1 VLQRND
7 EVEFVRTH
15 QKRGFARRFHAY
27 FRAAEKLV
35 SVILSWHSI
44 RRDKRLLM
52 GMTDEHLKDIGL
64 SRSMIDHVSNS
75 RPYGHGPR
83 RGNDETAFW
92 DRNSL
97 R

>member
-1 VLQRND
+1 MLQRND
-7 EVEFVRTH
+7 EAEFVRTH
-15 QKRGFARRFHAY
+15 QKHGFTRRVKAC
-27 FRAAEKLV
+27 FRAIGIAFR
-35 SVILSWHSI
+35 VILSWHSI

-83 RGNDETAFW
+83 RGNDEAAFR
-92 DRNSL
+92 DRSNL